1 MAKFHIDPCS
11 LEASAGHR
19 RGDMHHGKTF
29 LPYHIYWRWSSLIS
43 IDYDC
48 PPIFQLSSD
57 FHNSAIVHP
66 VHRSTLHW
74 RDARA
79 SMRSRRVRGHAPS
92 SGRDMLLA
100 LSTLAL
106 CLRTCGECPP
116 PRAATPAAFRAQIAP
131 DQSPRARILQVGT
144 DPARPRSPPP
154 SSQRPC
160 RVARLSTAASR

>member
-1 MAKFHIDPCS
+1 MAKFHIDPWS

-19 RGDMHHGKTF
+19 RGDMHQQNF
-29 LPYHIYWRWSSLIS
+29 PAIPYLLALVIT
-43 IDYDC
+43 
-48 PPIFQLSSD
+48 D
-57 FHNSAIVHP
+57 FHRLRLSRFSNCPEIFIIVIHP

>member
-19 RGDMHHGKTF
+19 RGDMHQQNF
-29 LPYHIYWRWSSLIS
+29 PAIPYLLALVMTDFHRLRFT
-43 IDYDC
+43 DF
-48 PPIFQLSSD
+48 PIVFSD
-57 FHNSAIVHP
+57 FHNIVHP

>member
-1 MAKFHIDPCS
+1 MAKFHIDPWS

-19 RGDMHHGKTF
+19 RGDMHQQNF
-29 LPYHIYWRWSSLIS
+29 PAIPYLLALVITDFHRLR
-43 IDYDC
+43 C
-48 PPIFQLSSD
+48 PLIFQLSRD

-131 DQSPRARILQVGT
+131 DQSPRTRILQVGT

>member
-1 MAKFHIDPCS
+1 MAKFHIDPWS

-19 RGDMHHGKTF
+19 RGDMHQQNFPTI
-29 LPYHIYWRWSSLIS
+29 PYLLALVIT
-43 IDYDC
+43 
-48 PPIFQLSSD
+48 D
-57 FHNSAIVHP
+57 FHRLRLYRFSNCPEIFIKMTTR